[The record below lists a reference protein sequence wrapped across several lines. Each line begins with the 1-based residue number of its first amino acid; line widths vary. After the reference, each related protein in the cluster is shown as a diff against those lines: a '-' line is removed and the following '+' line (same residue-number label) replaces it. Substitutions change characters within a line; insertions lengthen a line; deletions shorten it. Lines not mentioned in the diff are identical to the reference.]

1 MNIHIAILHSE
12 VSMWLKWRRLWTDF
26 DPSLTSNAYSSL
38 SSRHTATLF
47 ESIIETH
54 HVEPI
59 PPKVFK
65 LHNKAR
71 SILPANANVKQVL
84 TWHGCF
90 TGNVQLLRQIICCEF
105 VTSNSD
111 PILICRKYE
120 LGFTQVLHTHPIFH
134 TRWRQVLH
142 WQYLNFNGERKK
154 EEEKKNKNVKNMR
167 NNPLRLRTRA
177 SQKTNTTTQE
187 NDIEHEFLWK
197 FGRTWTYWLHNP
209 SMAKQPQKIKQTG
222 MKV

>member
-1 MNIHIAILHSE
+1 MPIITLLSLGHAYTMNIHIAILHSE

-84 TWHGCF
+84 T
-90 TGNVQLLRQIICCEF
+90 
-105 VTSNSD
+105 
-111 PILICRKYE
+111 
-120 LGFTQVLHTHPIFH
+120 
-134 TRWRQVLH
+134 
-142 WQYLNFNGERKK
+142 
-154 EEEKKNKNVKNMR
+154 
-167 NNPLRLRTRA
+167 
-177 SQKTNTTTQE
+177 
-187 NDIEHEFLWK
+187 
-197 FGRTWTYWLHNP
+197 
-209 SMAKQPQKIKQTG
+209 
-222 MKV
+222 